1 MSTPTFRQ
9 ATAAD
14 VAAIVGLLADD
25 RLGATREDASLPLD
39 ERYIAAFDA
48 IERDPNQLLAV
59 AERDGHIVGCL
70 QLSFIPGLSFIGTWR
85 GQIESVRIHSSMR
98 GTGLGQQMIRWAVE
112 TCRERGCGLVQL
124 STHQSR
130 GDAVR
135 FYEKLGFANS
145 HFGMKL
151 SLESSAN

>member
-1 MSTPTFRQ
+1 MSGPVPSFRP

-25 RLGATREDASLPLD
+25 QLGAAREDASLPLD
-39 ERYIAAFDA
+39 ERYIRAFDA
-48 IERDPNQLLAV
+48 IDRDPNQMQVV
-59 AERDGHIVGCL
+59 ADLEGQVVGCL

-98 GTGLGQQMIRWAVE
+98 GSGLGQQMITWAVGV
-112 TCRERGCGLVQL
+112 CRERGCGLVQL

-130 GDAVR
+130 KDAVR
-135 FYEKLGFANS
+135 FYEKLGFTNS

-151 SLESSAN
+151 SLNT

>member
-1 MSTPTFRQ
+1 MSGATPSFRA

-25 RLGATREDASLPLD
+25 RLGAVREDASLPLD
-39 ERYIAAFDA
+39 ERYIQAFDA
-48 IERDPNQLLAV
+48 IERDPNQLQAV
-59 AERDGHIVGCL
+59 AELEGHIVGCL

-98 GTGLGQQMIRWAVE
+98 GSGMGQQMITWAVGV
-112 TCRERGCGLVQL
+112 CRERGCGIVQL
-124 STHQSR
+124 NTHQSR
-130 GDAVR
+130 DDAVR
-135 FYEKLGFANS
+135 FYEKLGFSNS

-151 SLESSAN
+151 TLGD

>member
-1 MSTPTFRQ
+1 MSGPVPSFRP

-25 RLGATREDASLPLD
+25 QLGAAREDASLPLD
-39 ERYIAAFDA
+39 ERYIRAFDA
-48 IERDPNQLLAV
+48 IDRDPNQMQVV
-59 AERDGHIVGCL
+59 ADLEGQVVGCL

-98 GTGLGQQMIRWAVE
+98 GSGLGQQMITWAVGV
-112 TCRERGCGLVQL
+112 CRERGCGLVQL

-130 GDAVR
+130 EDAVR
-135 FYEKLGFANS
+135 FYEKLGFTNS

-151 SLESSAN
+151 SLDT

>member
-1 MSTPTFRQ
+1 MSGSVPSFRP

-25 RLGATREDASLPLD
+25 QLGAAREDASLPLD
-39 ERYIAAFDA
+39 ERYIRAFDA
-48 IERDPNQLLAV
+48 IDRDPNQMQAV
-59 AERDGHIVGCL
+59 ADLDGHVVGCL

-98 GTGLGQQMIRWAVE
+98 GSGLGQQMITWAVGV
-112 TCRERGCGLVQL
+112 CRERGCGLVQL

-130 GDAVR
+130 DDAVR
-135 FYEKLGFANS
+135 FYEKLDFTNS

-151 SLESSAN
+151 SLVD

>member
-1 MSTPTFRQ
+1 MSRPVPSFRP

-25 RLGATREDASLPLD
+25 QLGAAREDASLPLA
-39 ERYIAAFDA
+39 ERYIQAFDA
-48 IERDPNQLLAV
+48 IDRDPNQMQVV
-59 AERDGHIVGCL
+59 ADLEGQVVGCL
-70 QLSFIPGLSFIGTWR
+70 QLGFIPGLSFIGTWR

-98 GTGLGQQMIRWAVE
+98 GSGLGQQMITWAVGV
-112 TCRERGCGLVQL
+112 CRERGCGIVQL

-130 GDAVR
+130 EDAVR
-135 FYEKLGFANS
+135 FYEKLGFTNS

-151 SLESSAN
+151 SLGD

>member
-1 MSTPTFRQ
+1 MSGTVPSFRP

-25 RLGATREDASLPLD
+25 RLGVVREDASLPLD
-39 ERYIAAFDA
+39 ARYIQAFDA
-48 IERDPNQLLAV
+48 IERDPNQLQAV
-59 AERDGHIVGCL
+59 ADLDGRIVGCL

-98 GTGLGQQMIRWAVE
+98 GSGLGQQMITWAVGV
-112 TCRERGCGLVQL
+112 CRDRGCGIVQL
-124 STHQSR
+124 NTHQSR
-130 GDAVR
+130 DDAVR
-135 FYEKLGFANS
+135 FYEKLGFSNS

-151 SLESSAN
+151 SLGD

>member
-1 MSTPTFRQ
+1 MSGPVPSFRP

-25 RLGATREDASLPLD
+25 QLGAAREDASLPLD
-39 ERYIAAFDA
+39 ERYIRAFDA
-48 IERDPNQLLAV
+48 IDRDPNQMQVV
-59 AERDGHIVGCL
+59 ADLEGQVVGCL

-98 GTGLGQQMIRWAVE
+98 GSGLGQQMITWAVGV
-112 TCRERGCGLVQL
+112 CRERGCGLVQL

-130 GDAVR
+130 EDAVR
-135 FYEKLGFANS
+135 FYEKLGFTNS

-151 SLESSAN
+151 SLNT